1 MRDLSNVNQYQQLI
15 LSALALVHE
24 EDIVAIFRALRAEPE
39 RNECID
45 LMNDE
50 LDRGR
55 SLMEAFGES
64 SALYAFFED
73 GFPDFNVTVVTNKI
87 IELEFGTNAS
97 RGAIQRC
104 GATMASTGVVE
115 KLEPVFSSC
124 EDGYTGAGELHITIY
139 PLDADF
145 SLN

>member
-64 SALYAFFED
+64 SALYAVFED

-87 IELEFGTNAS
+87 IELEFGSNAS
-97 RGAIQRC
+97 RGAIQRW

-124 EDGYTGAGELHITIY
+124 QDGYTGTGELQITIF